1 MSEINWLRQLS
12 RRIGGPRFL
21 ALPFLRGLAVI
32 AGFVWLALTPTDFVG
47 WILLAFALAAFACYS
62 LLLYLLIWLRPGLV
76 FRLQLPV
83 LLLDLAFA
91 LFLIRLSGGAEST
104 LFLAL
109 LLIPRPLLRGHR
121 AAARPQRV
129 GERRYPDRRA
139 DRNGRGGR
147 RARRHRGARA
157 PGGRRPEPGDRG
169 ARALHHGCRG
179 EPPRRPRRARR
190 GRAGAGLEP
199 RDGGAGRGQGPGGA
213 RRGGRGG

>member
-1 MSEINWLRQLS
+1 MSEITWLQQLS

-47 WILLAFALAAFACYS
+47 WILLAFALAAFSCYS

-91 LFLIRLSGGAEST
+91 LLLIRLSGGAEST

-109 LLIPRPLLRGHR
+109 LLIAGLQSYYYGI
-121 AAARPQRV
+121 
-129 GERRYPDRRA
+129 
-139 DRNGRGGR
+139 
-147 RARRHRGARA
+147 
-157 PGGRRPEPGDRG
+157 
-169 ARALHHGCRG
+169 
-179 EPPRRPRRARR
+179 RR
-190 GRAGAGLEP
+190 GVGVAVGVGVLADIEERERLAVAALNREIEARERFITNVVESL
-199 RDGGAGRGQGPGGA
+199 RDGLVVLDADGRVRAWNRAMEERYEVKAQEVLG
-213 RRGGRGG
+213 